1 MQELDNISI
10 IMAWCCQADVRAEL
24 ELYLLNWIAISGHFD
39 YGGSQVDRQ
48 TRPSDRVSTRSK
60 ETPMQKN
67 TMCVHSG
74 TRKDKASRGLNT
86 PIHPSSSFEYLD
98 APENI
103 YPRYYNTPN
112 QKAVTDKL
120 CALEGGEDALLF
132 SSGMAAISS
141 VLLAFLSSGDHAV
154 IQRDIYGG
162 THHFIT
168 ADFGRFRVEHSF
180 VSNRSE
186 DIAAAVR
193 PNTKLIYIESPS
205 NPLLR
210 ITDIAAAAQIGRDRN
225 IVTAIDNTFASPV
238 NQNPLAMGIDV
249 VVHSGTKYLGGHSD
263 LCCGVAVG
271 KAAPLRRIRQVA
283 VNLGGSLNAL
293 TCYLLERS
301 LKTLSVR
308 VERQNANAMTIAEF
322 LARHPAVRRVNY
334 PGLETHP
341 GYAIARKQ
349 MWGFGG
355 MLSFEVSGTTL
366 SADQFL
372 RRLKLIT
379 PALSL
384 GGVETIICAPA
395 GITDGLLRL
404 SVGIEDSDDIIA
416 DLAQA
421 LAH

>member
-1 MQELDNISI
+1 M
-10 IMAWCCQADVRAEL
+10 
-24 ELYLLNWIAISGHFD
+24 H
-39 YGGSQVDRQ
+39 
-48 TRPSDRVSTRSK
+48 
-60 ETPMQKN
+60 KN

-74 TRKDKASRGLNT
+74 SRKDPASRGLNT
-86 PIHPSSSFEYLD
+86 PIYPSSSFEYLD

-103 YPRYYNTPN
+103 YPRYFNTPN
-112 QKAVTDKL
+112 QKAVTEKL
-120 CALEGGEDALLF
+120 CALEGAEDGLLF

-154 IQRDIYGG
+154 VQRDIYGG

-168 ADFGRFRVEHSF
+168 ADFERFRIEYSF
-180 VSNRSE
+180 VANRPE

-193 PNTKLIYIESPS
+193 PNTRLIYIESPS

-225 IVTAIDNTFASPV
+225 IITAIDNTFASPV
-238 NQNPLAMGIDV
+238 NQNPLAMGMDI

-263 LCCGVAVG
+263 LCCGAAVG
-271 KAAPLRRIRQVA
+271 KAAAMRRIKAAA

-293 TCYLLERS
+293 TCHLLERS

-308 VERQNANAMTIAEF
+308 VERQNANAMAIAEF

-341 GYAIARKQ
+341 GYSVARRQ

-355 MLSFEVSGTTL
+355 MLSFELGDAGL

-395 GITDGLLRL
+395 ATSHVKLTPAERAELGITERLLRL
-404 SVGIEDSDDIIA
+404 SLGIEDADDIIT

-421 LAH
+421 LQH